1 MNKIIPSVIFQS
13 SEKQWM
19 DDSLAF
25 VNPNLK
31 NKRLNKTV
39 LVSYFVSRGKKT
51 KLLFLFKL

>member
-13 SEKQWM
+13 LEKQWM

>member
-1 MNKIIPSVIFQS
+1 MNKIIPSVIFHS
-13 SEKQWM
+13 SEKQWI

-31 NKRLNKTV
+31 NKRLNKTI